1 MAVKPIMSANM
12 TATSFL
18 ISVVPVSKA
27 GFSILSIVTRSS
39 KIKQIMLVCLIFLP
53 ANTYHKNFAL
63 LLFAGLNTGRVQYR
77 RGFYFFK
84 PTGFEVEGLEI
95 FVVSY
100 IRSILETGKSI

>member
-39 KIKQIMLVCLIFLP
+39 KIEQIMLGCLIFLP
-53 ANTYHKNFAL
+53 AYTHHKNFAP
-63 LLFAGLNTGRVQYR
+63 LLFTGLNTSSMQYR

-84 PTGFEVEGLEI
+84 PSVFIIGRHQNLRSFL
-95 FVVSY
+95 Y
-100 IRSILETGKSI
+100 QSILETDKS